1 MVKTA
6 NVPAHKQLDR
16 VLEDIPTWAADK
28 DLVALCEM
36 PEPGSGGPA
45 VWIGAQTTAE
55 RFVDLAGRAG
65 ARLLYYSTEYFDVA
79 GFLDW
84 AAESDIPEL
93 ETDADALAQRDS
105 AFGKQLQALRDRA
118 RPHADDLAMVAMC
131 FVADGV
137 AHYWAARTPW
147 LSELDMDHTQLQEL
161 HDLAQHDQR
170 EDDNARSDADL
181 ARITTE
187 LQNRADFRQA
197 STRTARRSIAHAAYP
212 APTVEE
218 PGVRKHER
226 LVDTAVWQAADAL
239 EAEALR
245 LYTAAENDWQALVDA
260 ILESAALADATTVTV
275 RKIRVTDFLLQR
287 FDGHQPPRRTLE
299 LLVNDPRIKS
309 AARRAV
315 TPSVGHEQA
324 ALA

>member
-16 VLEDIPTWAADK
+16 VLEDIPAWAADK

-36 PEPGSGGPA
+36 PELGSGGPA
-45 VWIGAQTTAE
+45 VWIGAQITAE

-147 LSELDMDHTQLQEL
+147 LSELDMDHAQLQEL
-161 HDLAQHDQR
+161 RDLAEDDQR
-170 EDDNARSDADL
+170 EDDKVRSNADPARMTGIPLVVGVRRVHPRRPAHTPGDGTAD
-181 ARITTE
+181 
-187 LQNRADFRQA
+187 
-197 STRTARRSIAHAAYP
+197 HAAP
-212 APTVEE
+212 ARPPAGGT
-218 PGVRKHER
+218 G
-226 LVDTAVWQAADAL
+226 AG
-239 EAEALR
+239 
-245 LYTAAENDWQALVDA
+245 
-260 ILESAALADATTVTV
+260 DATDRQERST
-275 RKIRVTDFLLQR
+275 
-287 FDGHQPPRRTLE
+287 H
-299 LLVNDPRIKS
+299 
-309 AARRAV
+309 
-315 TPSVGHEQA
+315 
-324 ALA
+324 